1 MNRLAGFALIGGVL
15 ASFATASGAAAK
27 HLPYERNASRAA
39 SAVQVSMA
47 SVEQSV
53 PPVASLAPATTMQR
67 IIQASQA
74 QTRAATP
81 PASAEVPPAGQAS
94 AGSCPPASS
103 AIACR
108 KP

>member
-15 ASFATASGAAAK
+15 ASFATASSATAK
-27 HLPYERNASRAA
+27 QLPYERTTSRAA
-39 SAVQVSMA
+39 SAVQEPMA

-53 PPVASLAPATTMQR
+53 PPAASLAPATTTQR

-74 QTRAATP
+74 QTRAAIP
-81 PASAEVPPAGQAS
+81 PASAELPPAGQAS
-94 AGSCPPASS
+94 AGPCPPASS